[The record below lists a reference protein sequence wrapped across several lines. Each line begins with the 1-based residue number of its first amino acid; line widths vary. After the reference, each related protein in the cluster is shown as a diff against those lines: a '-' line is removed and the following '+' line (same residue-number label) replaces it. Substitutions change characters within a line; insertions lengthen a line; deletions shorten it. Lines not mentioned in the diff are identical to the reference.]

1 MEKNMTQTNDFRN
14 DEFQVF
20 NQFDQQW
27 AVVTAGTLEH
37 FNGCTVSW
45 GSMGNMWAKDGRSIP
60 TITVYIHPARY
71 TSEFL
76 KDSDIF
82 TVSFFPKI
90 LICTKVVEERVAVLI
105 QGYNDRVLERG
116 QIRKSPGVD

>member
-1 MEKNMTQTNDFRN
+1 MTQTNDFRN

-45 GSMGNMWAKDGRSIP
+45 GSMGNM
-60 TITVYIHPARY
+60 
-71 TSEFL
+71 
-76 KDSDIF
+76 
-82 TVSFFPKI
+82 
-90 LICTKVVEERVAVLI
+90 
-105 QGYNDRVLERG
+105 
-116 QIRKSPGVD
+116 